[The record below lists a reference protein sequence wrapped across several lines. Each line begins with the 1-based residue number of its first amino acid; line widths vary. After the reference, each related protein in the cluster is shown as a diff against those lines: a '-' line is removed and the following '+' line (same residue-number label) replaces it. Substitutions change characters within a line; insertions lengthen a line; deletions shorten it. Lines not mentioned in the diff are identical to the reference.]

1 METLEIGSLNVLVAE
16 PSSTQFRI
24 ISNHLGELG
33 IRQVERA
40 KTGDEALT
48 AMRQDPPDLIVS
60 AMHFSDL
67 TGTALVQTM
76 RADSALEDIPFMLIS
91 SETDVRLLDPIRQAG
106 VIALLPKPF
115 EPESLSRALMT
126 TLDFIEPDRTQLDEH
141 APEDLEVLI
150 VDDSLT
156 ARKHIR
162 KVLTNMGLEKF
173 HEAKNGKEA
182 SELVSRHFFDLI
194 VTDYNMPEMDGRE
207 LVNYIRKESSQASIP
222 ILMVTSEPN
231 NSRLAS
237 IQQEGV
243 SAVCDKPFEPR
254 EVKQLLEKILTA
266 QLST

>member
-33 IRQVERA
+33 IRQVARA
-40 KTGDEALT
+40 KTGGEALT

-115 EPESLSRALMT
+115 EPESLSRARGGSLERRLSCQG
-126 TLDFIEPDRTQLDEH
+126 LDRPMQ
-141 APEDLEVLI
+141 DLRRG
-150 VDDSLT
+150 
-156 ARKHIR
+156 A
-162 KVLTNMGLEKF
+162 
-173 HEAKNGKEA
+173 
-182 SELVSRHFFDLI
+182 EL
-194 VTDYNMPEMDGRE
+194 N
-207 LVNYIRKESSQASIP
+207 
-222 ILMVTSEPN
+222 
-231 NSRLAS
+231 
-237 IQQEGV
+237 
-243 SAVCDKPFEPR
+243 KPF
-254 EVKQLLEKILTA
+254 
-266 QLST
+266 

>member
-1 METLEIGSLNVLVAE
+1 MDILDISNLNVLVAE

-24 ISNHLGELG
+24 ISNHLSELG
-33 IRQVERA
+33 VEHIIRA
-40 KTGDEALT
+40 KTGVEALQ
-48 AMRQDPPDLIVS
+48 AMRKQAPDLIVS
-60 AMHFSDL
+60 AMHFSDI
-67 TGTALVQTM
+67 TGTTLVQTM
-76 RADSALEDIPFMLIS
+76 RSESALEDIPFMLIS

-115 EPESLSRALMT
+115 DPESLNRALFT
-126 TLDFIEPDRTQLDEH
+126 TLDFIEPDRTQLSEYT
-141 APEDLEVLI
+141 PEDLDILI
-150 VDDSLT
+150 VDDSVT

-162 KVLTNMGLEKF
+162 KVLNNMGLEKF
-173 HEAKNGKEA
+173 QEAKNGKEA
-182 SELVSRHFFDLI
+182 AQLISEHFFDLI

-222 ILMVTSEPN
+222 ILMVTSESH

-254 EVKQLLEKILTA
+254 EVKQLLEKILSA
-266 QLST
+266 QLVS